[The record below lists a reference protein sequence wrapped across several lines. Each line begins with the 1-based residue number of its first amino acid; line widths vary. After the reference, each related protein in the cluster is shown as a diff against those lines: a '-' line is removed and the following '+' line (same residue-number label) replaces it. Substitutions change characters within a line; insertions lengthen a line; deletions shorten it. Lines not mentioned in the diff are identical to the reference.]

1 LHVRELQATRDT
13 MKLIIFYFNQKV
25 SKLFVEKT
33 DESGEKHLALSSP
46 YNFVSKGE
54 TIAKII
60 DVEEPEEAS
69 KHLDEGYNY
78 YNLERYRSIKVSD
91 GIFYDE
97 KSRTYK
103 SPRYGFVIYD
113 KSASKIRLLSPLQVT
128 RDKLAAYFII
138 FPTKFDTIPTYMEI
152 EEAIFNRGIAAI
164 VDKESIEQQLSAV
177 DIKEKKITRIII
189 AKGRKPVDGSSEY
202 YLPLISINKKAGK
215 VLEDGRIDFR
225 EVDSIIE
232 CKKGQKIL
240 KRVPSVKP
248 EDGYDIFGEKADAV
262 MEDRKG
268 YLKGDNIVQ
277 SDDDENIF
285 VSSIDGCL
293 NVERN
298 RISVQPNVI
307 IKGNVD
313 YDYGNIDFNGSVHIR
328 GSVLPG
334 FSVKAGGNIIVE
346 KNVEDAYIE
355 ADGDIV
361 IKMGI
366 TGKGSCKVV
375 ANGSIKA
382 NYILNSVVEAI
393 KEIEVQDSIINSK
406 VFSNDKISVTAKHG
420 KIIGGEVTARH
431 EVIVNVIGS
440 QKENITYI
448 TVGRSLYIEREMNE
462 IRQEMDKWR
471 VKVDDTLRRIKSS
484 FGEGLF
490 ENPKEFIKI
499 LPPVKKKN
507 CLLLLK
513 ELTDYNKELKMLSE
527 KQKVVEKKLK
537 LEREPVIIVKDLIF
551 PGLIAQIKKRK
562 RRVEQKLENVKL
574 FEDPKE
580 KLIRIS
586 SAV

>member
-1 LHVRELQATRDT
+1 
-13 MKLIIFYFNQKV
+13 MKLLLFYFNQKI
-25 SKLFVEKT
+25 SKIFIEKT
-33 DESGEKHLALSSP
+33 DENGEKHLALSSP
-46 YNFVSKGE
+46 YNFVSKDE
-54 TIAKII
+54 AVAKVIN
-60 DVEEPEEAS
+60 VEEPEDAS
-69 KHLDEGYNY
+69 EHLDEGYSY
-78 YNLERYRSIKVSD
+78 YNLEKFRSIRVSD
-91 GIFYDE
+91 GIYFDE
-97 KSRTYK
+97 ASKTYK
-103 SPRYGFVIYD
+103 SSRYGFVIFD
-113 KSASKIRLLSPLQVT
+113 RSESRIRLLSPLQVA

-138 FPTKFDTIPTYMEI
+138 FPTKFKELPSYTEI
-152 EEAIFNRGIAAI
+152 EEAIFHKGIAAI
-164 VDKESIEQQLSAV
+164 IDKESIEQQL
-177 DIKEKKITRIII
+177 EKIDVNQKKLERIIV
-189 AKGRKPVDGSSEY
+189 ARGRKPVNGCNEY
-202 YLPLISINKKAGK
+202 FLPLISIDKKAGK

-240 KRVPSVKP
+240 KRIPGVKP
-248 EDGYDIFGEKADAV
+248 EDGYDIFGEKAEAV
-262 MEDRKG
+262 LENRKG
-268 YLKGDNIVQ
+268 YLKGDNIAQ

-285 VSSIDGCL
+285 VSTIDGCI
-293 NVERN
+293 NVDRN
-298 RISVQPNVI
+298 KISVQPNVI

-334 FSVKAGGNIIVE
+334 FSVKAGGDIIVE
-346 KNVEDAYIE
+346 KNVDDAYIE
-355 ADGDIV
+355 ADGDII

-366 TGKGSCKVV
+366 TGKGSCKVI

-393 KEIEVQDSIINSK
+393 KEIEVQDSIINSR

-420 KIIGGEVTARH
+420 KIMGGEVTARH
-431 EVIVNVIGS
+431 EVIVNVVGS
-440 QKENITYI
+440 QKENITYV
-448 TVGRSLYIEREMNE
+448 TVGRSLFIEREMNE

-471 VKVDDTLRRIKSS
+471 TKVDDTIRKIRSS

-490 ENPKEFIKI
+490 ENPKEFLKI

-513 ELTDYNKELKMLSE
+513 ELTDYNKELKQLAE

-537 LEREPVIIVKDLIF
+537 LEREPVIIINEIVF

>member
-1 LHVRELQATRDT
+1 

-46 YNFVSKGE
+46 YNFVSKDE

-60 DVEEPEEAS
+60 EVEEPDEAS
-69 KHLDEGYNY
+69 KHLDEGFSY

-97 KSRTYK
+97 KSKTYK
-103 SPRYGFVIYD
+103 TPRYGFVIYD
-113 KSASKIRLLSPLQVT
+113 KSASRIRLLSPLQIT
-128 RDKLAAYFII
+128 RDKLAAYFIV
-138 FPTKFDTIPTYMEI
+138 FPTKFNKIPTYMEI
-152 EEAIFNRGIAAI
+152 EEVIFNRGIAAI
-164 VDKESIEQQLSAV
+164 VDKEYIEQQLSSV
-177 DIKEKKITRIII
+177 DIKEKKITRINI
-189 AKGRKPVDGSSEY
+189 AKGRKPVHGCNEY

-248 EDGYDIFGEKADAV
+248 EDGYDIFGEKADAII
-262 MEDRKG
+262 EDRKG

-366 TGKGSCKVV
+366 TGKGSCKVI

-382 NYILNSVVEAI
+382 NY
-393 KEIEVQDSIINSK
+393 IEVQDSIINSK

-440 QKENITYI
+440 QKENITHI

-513 ELTDYNKELKMLSE
+513 ELTDYNKELKILSE

-537 LEREPVIIVKDLIF
+537 LEREPVIIVKELIF

-580 KLIRIS
+580 KVIRIS